1 MGFNDYKVVLYRNQ
15 PEGWMAEI
23 PAFAESNRH
32 TLRRPARRV
41 EWPID
46 DNSCPFLG
54 KYGSN

>member
-1 MGFNDYKVVLYRNQ
+1 VVLYRNQ